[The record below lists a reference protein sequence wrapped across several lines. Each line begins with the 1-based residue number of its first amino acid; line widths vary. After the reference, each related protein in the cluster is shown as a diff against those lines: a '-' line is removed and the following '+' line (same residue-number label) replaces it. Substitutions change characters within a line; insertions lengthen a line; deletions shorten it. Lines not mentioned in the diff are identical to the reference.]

1 MVPRRLWVLRSLSM
15 CLALTCFSAV
25 LAQAEPRMSLVA
37 PRVGWAVLNQST
49 GLGTGR
55 DDHLFW
61 TSDDGGVWKDITPP
75 DPASREIAGVF
86 FLDVSHGWVVLAV
99 RGEEF
104 IGPSNV
110 SGFDLAAT
118 TDGGADW
125 TVGHVTPPSAGY
137 GWSGH
142 SEIFFLDSNHG
153 WLNLELALHD
163 WAVGTLLATTDG
175 GDTWNEVQGFN
186 VHAGYGRIRFTDPQ
200 NGWVTGGPYGQEHVY
215 ATHDDGRNWNEVV
228 LPPPSEISSHVSS
241 MSQCAAP
248 LFRDSRHGFLPVTY
262 SGTNASGNDFKA
274 LALFSTADTG
284 RTWRLESWVNLGE
297 DRGIL
302 AFTAVD
308 SQALAPKLSGHSG
321 LTLMK
326 LRPAGKHTETRAT
339 ELPDVPS
346 GTALLGLSFSDG
358 THGWASSSDG
368 RLLSTADGGLA
379 WKDITPSRE
388 KTGMVAPPEDR
399 RRW

>member
-1 MVPRRLWVLRSLSM
+1 MVPRPLSVLRSLGM
-15 CLALTCFSAV
+15 GLALACFSGV

-37 PRVGWAVLNQST
+37 PRVGWAVLDQGT
-49 GLGTGR
+49 GLGTSR
-55 DDHLFW
+55 EDHLFW

-75 DPASREIAGVF
+75 DSDSSEIASVF
-86 FLDVSHGWVVLAV
+86 FLDASQGWVVLAV

-125 TVGHVTPPSAGY
+125 TVKHVTPPSEGH
-137 GWSGH
+137 GWSGR

-153 WLNLELALHD
+153 WLNLELALQN

-186 VHAGYGRIRFTDPQ
+186 VHARYGRIHFIDPQ

-215 ATHDDGRNWNEVV
+215 VTHDDGRNWSEVIL
-228 LPPPSEISSHVSS
+228 LPPPEISSRISS
-241 MSQCAAP
+241 VSQCASP
-248 LFRDSRHGFLPVTY
+248 WFRDSRHGFLPVTY

-274 LALFSTADTG
+274 LAL
-284 RTWRLESWVNLGE
+284 LESWVNLGE
-297 DRGIL
+297 DHGIL

-339 ELPDVPS
+339 ELRDVPS

-358 THGWASSSDG
+358 IHGWASSSDG

-379 WKDITPSRE
+379 WKDITPGRE
-388 KTGMVAPPEDR
+388 KTSILTPPEES